1 MNKYKVC
8 VYGICKNEEKF
19 VKRWYESMKEAD
31 AIFVLDT
38 GSTDNT
44 VKLLKEFGV
53 NVRTSKI
60 EPWRFDVARNKS
72 LDLIPDDYDI
82 CVCTDLDEVFE
93 KGWRKYLEDSWV
105 GSTSRARYNYNWS
118 LDDNNRPLVNF
129 YTDKI
134 HQRKNYKWTHPVHEV
149 LTFLGDKEN
158 IITID
163 NIVLNHYSDKSKSRG
178 SYLPL
183 LELSVKEDPN
193 DDRNMHYLGR
203 EYMYYGK
210 WNECIDTLIKHL
222 NLKSSTWKDER
233 CASMR
238 FIARSYKK
246 LGRVE
251 ESKMWYDKAINEA
264 PYLRDSYVE
273 RGILEYE
280 LDNYKEASKYLNDA
294 LNINSHE
301 KTYINEIF
309 SWDNTI
315 YDMLSICMFYLN
327 RSMNVKIS
335 LMRDTF
341 AYGMLMLQAFILLN
355 EWIEWKIQYGIQIIF
370 VVVLLILYK
379 SEIKYF
385 ISKLIS
391 LKGN

>member
-8 VYGICKNEEKF
+8 VYAICKNEEKF

-31 AIFVLDT
+31 AIYVLDT

-53 NVRTSKI
+53 NVEINKI
-60 EPWRFDVARNKS
+60 EPWRFDTARNKS
-72 LDLIPDDYDI
+72 LELVPEDYDI

-163 NIVLNHYSDKSKSRG
+163 NIVLNHYPDKSKSRG

-238 FIARSYKK
+238 FIARSYKN

-251 ESKMWYDKAINEA
+251 ESRMWYDKAINEA

-327 RSMNVKIS
+327 RIDESLFYIDKAIDMEPNNERLINNKKIIK
-335 LMRDTF
+335 R
-341 AYGMLMLQAFILLN
+341 
-355 EWIEWKIQYGIQIIF
+355 
-370 VVVLLILYK
+370 YK
-379 SEIKYF
+379 ENNNSI
-385 ISKLIS
+385 
-391 LKGN
+391 